1 MTIQYTNTQG
11 AVHVEEVKA
20 AYARLRRF
28 MDALIDVKGAGS
40 QANNQAIADAMGCSL
55 ANTGALFDA
64 FDSMMGGMTT
74 AQNAGTSIDRN
85 AL

>member
-1 MTIQYTNTQG
+1 MALVYTNTQG

-28 MDALIDVKGAGS
+28 MDALIDTKGGGS
-40 QANNQAIADAMGCSL
+40 QSNNQAIADAMGCAL
-55 ANTGALFDA
+55 ADTGAVFDA
-64 FDSMMGGMTT
+64 FDAMMAGMTT
-74 AQNAGTSIDRN
+74 AQNAGTAIDRN